1 MATGLSP
8 QILLH
13 IVTVVPALGLGIAQL
28 VLPKGSVTP
37 RMLGRIWVALMLVT
51 AVSSFGI
58 RRDGFSLIHALSV
71 ITIISIAAGLVYAR
85 AGKIRQHKA
94 GMIGAFIGSISAGI
108 GALTPGRLLHAILL
122 G

>member
-13 IVTVVPALGLGIAQL
+13 IVTVVPAFGLGIAQL
-28 VLPKGSVTP
+28 VMPKGSVTH
-37 RMLGRIWVALMLVT
+37 RLLGRIWVALMLVT

-58 RRDGFSLIHALSV
+58 RRDGFGWIHALSV
-71 ITIISIAAGLVYAR
+71 ITIIAIVAGLLYAR
-85 AGKIRQHKA
+85 SSKIRQHKA
-94 GMIGAFIGSISAGI
+94 CMIGAFIGSILAGI
-108 GALTPGRLLHAILL
+108 GALTPGRMLHAILL

>member
-1 MATGLSP
+1 MTTGLSP

-13 IVTVVPALGLGIAQL
+13 IVTVVPALGLGITQL
-28 VLPKGSVTP
+28 LRPKGSATH
-37 RMLGRIWVALMLVT
+37 RLLGRIWVALMLVT

-71 ITIISIAAGLVYAR
+71 FTIIAIVAGLLYAR
-85 AGKIRQHKA
+85 AGNTRRHKA
-94 GMIGAFIGSISAGI
+94 WMIGAFIGAIAAGI
-108 GALTPGRLLHAILL
+108 GALMPGRLLHTILI

>member
-13 IVTVVPALGLGIAQL
+13 IVTVVPALGLGITQL
-28 VLPKGSVTP
+28 SMRKGTFMH
-37 RMLGRIWVALMLVT
+37 RLLGRIWVALMLVT

-71 ITIISIAAGLVYAR
+71 FTIIAIAAGLLYAR
-85 AGKIRQHKA
+85 SGKIRRHRA
-94 GMIGAFIGSISAGI
+94 CMVAAFIGSIAAGV
-108 GALTPGRLLHAILL
+108 GALMPGRLLHSILL